1 MLGSLENIN
10 INERQQRTEYYS
22 LKCFSDGETHLR
34 LKLYIKDEENL
45 PPSAPETEPFVVSWG
60 VEEWSTHSMEAGA
73 VALSLPLHEG
83 LVNETPCFCW
93 KVKCKQTDLIEK
105 SDSTWKA

>member
-34 LKLYIKDEENL
+34 LKLYVKDEENL
-45 PPSAPETEPFVVSWG
+45 PPSAPETEPCVVSWVLKSG
-60 VEEWSTHSMEAGA
+60 APTVCKLGQWLCRFLSRKGLLMEPHAFA
-73 VALSLPLHEG
+73 ERSSA
-83 LVNETPCFCW
+83 NRQIW
-93 KVKCKQTDLIEK
+93 
-105 SDSTWKA
+105 